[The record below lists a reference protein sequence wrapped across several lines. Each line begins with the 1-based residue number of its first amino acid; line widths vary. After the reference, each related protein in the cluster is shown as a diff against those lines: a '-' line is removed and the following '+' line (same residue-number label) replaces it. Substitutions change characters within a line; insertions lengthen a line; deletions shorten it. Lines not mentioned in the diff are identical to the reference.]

1 MKEIKYFVRTTND
14 RIYEYDLEHEK
25 LIDTEHAPV
34 KSFINQLKYIS
45 QWDSV
50 LLEDDLILC
59 KDFKKRIEE
68 VINQYPNKIIN
79 FFTQP
84 KEWFLTKESRF
95 FYYTQCVYYP
105 KGVALIVANEMERL
119 WDDKLKLQYGLLYD
133 LLENRALNTLNMT
146 HVQYRPCLV
155 QHLDK
160 SSLIDNIAEGHRRS
174 PYFIDYLD
182 ELNISYDQAFSAA
195 NKFKLER
202 LLNKYI
208 SKTN

>member
-1 MKEIKYFVRTTND
+1 MKEIKYFVRTTDD
-14 RIYEYDLEHEK
+14 RVYEYDLEHEK

-68 VINQYPNKIIN
+68 AINQYPDKIIN
-79 FFTQP
+79 FFTRP
-84 KEWFLTKESRF
+84 REWFPTHENKNFL
-95 FYYTQCVYYP
+95 YNQCTYYP
-105 KGVALIVANEMERL
+105 KGIALIVANEMERL
-119 WDDKLKLQYGLLYD
+119 RKDNPKLQYD
-133 LLENRALNTLNMT
+133 LLEDRALRNLGMT
-146 HVQYRPCLV
+146 HIQYRPCLV
-155 QHLDK
+155 QHLDNN
-160 SSLIDNIAEGHRRS
+160 SLIGNIARGYRRTL
-174 PYFIDYLD
+174 YFIDYLD
-182 ELNISYDQAFSAA
+182 ELNISYHQAFSAA